1 MELLSPAG
9 HWEAMVA
16 AVQNGADSVYLGC
29 GDLNARRGAKNFTAE
44 QLPQA
49 VDYCHI
55 RGVKVYLTLN
65 TLPSDREL
73 AAAADMLRLASRC
86 GVDGV
91 IVQDWGLAA
100 LARTMFPDL
109 PLHGSTQM
117 TVHTLSGVERAAELG
132 MGCVVLGREL
142 DRDSVARICARSPI
156 AIEVFAHGALC
167 MCWSGQCAMSA
178 LIGSRSGNRGL
189 CAQPCRLPCRV
200 DGGPVSH
207 PLSLKDA
214 CLAGHLRDMRDMGVS
229 ILKLEGRMKRPEYVA
244 VVTRIYADLLREDR
258 LPTPREL
265 DRLALAF
272 SRDGFTDAYWQGCPG
287 PQMFGVRS
295 ESAPD
300 SFALFQE
307 ARNAYNREDS
317 RTVPVTM
324 AAELRAGVPC
334 RLTVSGPGGQT
345 AAAQGPVPAP
355 AHTRPLDPEEVRT
368 RLAKTGGTPFRPER
382 VDLTLDPGLSLP
394 VREINALRREALDRL
409 AALRAAPP
417 SRRENPAPPPPED
430 RSPVEEPAFTVSL
443 TSASQ
448 LTPALL
454 ELTPA
459 LVCLPAERIE
469 DFTSLPSLR
478 DRAPRTAFCA
488 VLPRI
493 CKDSELPALLSLLER
508 AKALGCTS
516 LEVQNIGQL
525 PLADRLGLPPR
536 GGLGL
541 NVFNSRSLEQ
551 LRIWGL
557 ESALLSFELR
567 WEQLRDLRKPLP
579 CEALVYGRLPLM
591 VTENCL
597 IANHQGGCTARN
609 LRGPCLAPHTLTDRK
624 NEVFPLLPVFGC
636 RTEIVNSVPLFLADK
651 PDYRRCGLTWARLR
665 FTTETPDQCV
675 RMLARYSGQN
685 EDIPPAYTR
694 GLFYRGV
701 E

>member
-9 HWEAMVA
+9 RWEAMTA
-16 AVQNGADSVYLGC
+16 AVQNGADAVYLGC
-29 GDLNARRGAKNFTAE
+29 GRFNARRGAENFTPE

-49 VDYCHI
+49 AAYCHL
-55 RGVKVYLTLN
+55 RGVKVYLTVN
-65 TLPSDREL
+65 TLLSDREL
-73 AAAADMLRLASRC
+73 PQAEELLRLASRC
-86 GVDGV
+86 GVDGI

-100 LARTMFPDL
+100 LARAVVPDL

-117 TVHTLSGVERAAELG
+117 TVHSLVGAEEAARLG
-132 MGCVVLGREL
+132 MRCVVLGREL
-142 DRDSVARICARSPI
+142 SREDAAFICARSPI

-258 LPTPREL
+258 LPTSREL

-272 SRDGFTDAYWQGCPG
+272 SRDGFTDAYWQGRPG

-300 SFALFQE
+300 PFALFQE

-355 AHTRPLDPEEVRT
+355 AHTRPLDPEEVRA

-493 CKDSELPALLSLLER
+493 CKDSELPALLPLLER

-525 PLADRLGLPPR
+525 PLAGRLGLPPR

-541 NVFNSRSLEQ
+541 NVFNSRSLE
-551 LRIWGL
+551 I
-557 ESALLSFELR
+557 
-567 WEQLRDLRKPLP
+567 
-579 CEALVYGRLPLM
+579 GR
-591 VTENCL
+591 
-597 IANHQGGCTARN
+597 AS
-609 LRGPCLAPHTLTDRK
+609 
-624 NEVFPLLPVFGC
+624 C
-636 RTEIVNSVPLFLADK
+636 RERV
-651 PDYRRCGLTWARLR
+651 
-665 FTTETPDQCV
+665 
-675 RMLARYSGQN
+675 
-685 EDIPPAYTR
+685 
-694 GLFYRGV
+694 
-701 E
+701 

>member
-258 LPTPREL
+258 LPTSREL

-272 SRDGFTDAYWQGCPG
+272 SRDGFTDAYWQGRPG

-300 SFALFQE
+300 PFALFQE

-355 AHTRPLDPEEVRT
+355 AHTRPLDPEEVRA

-417 SRRENPAPPPPED
+417 GEPGPSAPGGPLPCGG
-430 RSPVEEPAFTVSL
+430 TGLYSL
-443 TSASQ
+443 SH
-448 LTPALL
+448 
-454 ELTPA
+454 
-459 LVCLPAERIE
+459 
-469 DFTSLPSLR
+469 
-478 DRAPRTAFCA
+478 
-488 VLPRI
+488 
-493 CKDSELPALLSLLER
+493 
-508 AKALGCTS
+508 
-516 LEVQNIGQL
+516 
-525 PLADRLGLPPR
+525 LGLPADPGPSGADPGPGVSPGRAHR
-536 GGLGL
+536 G
-541 NVFNSRSLEQ
+541 FY
-551 LRIWGL
+551 
-557 ESALLSFELR
+557 LS
-567 WEQLRDLRKPLP
+567 PLSP
-579 CEALVYGRLPLM
+579 
-591 VTENCL
+591 
-597 IANHQGGCTARN
+597 
-609 LRGPCLAPHTLTDRK
+609 
-624 NEVFPLLPVFGC
+624 
-636 RTEIVNSVPLFLADK
+636 
-651 PDYRRCGLTWARLR
+651 
-665 FTTETPDQCV
+665 
-675 RMLARYSGQN
+675 
-685 EDIPPAYTR
+685 
-694 GLFYRGV
+694 
-701 E
+701 

>member
-1 MELLSPAG
+1 
-9 HWEAMVA
+9 
-16 AVQNGADSVYLGC
+16 
-29 GDLNARRGAKNFTAE
+29 
-44 QLPQA
+44 
-49 VDYCHI
+49 
-55 RGVKVYLTLN
+55 
-65 TLPSDREL
+65 
-73 AAAADMLRLASRC
+73 
-86 GVDGV
+86 
-91 IVQDWGLAA
+91 
-100 LARTMFPDL
+100 
-109 PLHGSTQM
+109 
-117 TVHTLSGVERAAELG
+117 
-132 MGCVVLGREL
+132 
-142 DRDSVARICARSPI
+142 
-156 AIEVFAHGALC
+156 
-167 MCWSGQCAMSA
+167 
-178 LIGSRSGNRGL
+178 
-189 CAQPCRLPCRV
+189 
-200 DGGPVSH
+200 
-207 PLSLKDA
+207 
-214 CLAGHLRDMRDMGVS
+214 
-229 ILKLEGRMKRPEYVA
+229 MKRPEYVA

-258 LPTPREL
+258 LPTSREL

-272 SRDGFTDAYWQGCPG
+272 SRDGFTDAYWQGRPG

-300 SFALFQE
+300 PFALFQE

-355 AHTRPLDPEEVRT
+355 AHTRPLDPEEVRA

-493 CKDSELPALLSLLER
+493 CKDSELPALLPLLER

-525 PLADRLGLPPR
+525 PLAGRLGLPPR

-551 LRIWGL
+551 LKRWGL
-557 ESALLSFELR
+557 ESAVVSFELR
-567 WEQLRDLRKPLP
+567 HEQVRDLRKCLP
-579 CEALVYGRLPLM
+579 CEAIVYGRLPLM
-591 VTENCL
+591 ITENCL
-597 IANHQGGCTARN
+597 ISNGLGGCRTKD
-609 LRGPCLAPHTLTDRK
+609 LRGLCRKPHALTDRRG
-624 NEVFPLLPVFGC
+624 EAFPILPVFGC
-636 RTEIVNSVPLFLADK
+636 RSEIENSKVLYLADK
-651 PDYRRCGLTWARLR
+651 PEFRRCGLRYARLR
-665 FTTETPDQCV
+665 FTGEPPEACEAV
-675 RMLARYSGQN
+675 LAQFRAG
-685 EDIPPAYTR
+685 EGEPPENFTR